1 MEHLKSFNEESLPE
15 REVVF
20 TNKRNPSIS
29 FSVFKTP
36 DGRITRIEKSPS
48 IRFPFQV
55 GQIFNR
61 TIEVWSCN
69 NNYLMDN
76 KDTCPEKKIMGMR
89 ASDIPKGHELRHIF
103 PHKFK

>member
-1 MEHLKSFNEESLPE
+1 MRYIKSFNEGSLPE
-15 REVVF
+15 KEVTF
-20 TNKRNPSIS
+20 INKRNRHMT

-36 DGRITRIEKSPS
+36 DGKITRIEKLPN

-55 GQIFNR
+55 GQLFNR
-61 TIEVWSCN
+61 TIEVWACN
-69 NNYLMDN
+69 NNYLMDG